1 MMGILAVGYIAMAVT
16 QCLQGTMRGAGDSM
30 TPMWISIITTIVIRI
45 PVAYGIA
52 FLTRT
57 PELPN
62 GRQECVFISLLVSW
76 VMGAVISTIF
86 YRLGRWKKKALEM

>member
-1 MMGILAVGYIAMAVT
+1 MWEKVKKLFAPSDMTVG
-16 QCLQGTMRGAGDSM
+16 